1 MQASI
6 QRVSI
11 LLGAVLL
18 ALVGA
23 YFWYIFHHG
32 ELADKPYW
40 AALQSVEYKNRSNRD
55 VSPLLEMNVDGSGSD
70 AVGVPGADSAG
81 TRVWVMLNVAD
92 SEGDPMVLPQGV
104 AINVGCG
111 QLERMVKGR
120 EVLPA
125 VRKVLFGGCTAGV

>member
-11 LLGAVLL
+11 LLGAALV

-40 AALQSVEYKNRSNRD
+40 AALQSVEYKNRPNRD
-55 VSPLLEMNVDGSGSD
+55 ASPLLEMNVDGSGSD
-70 AVGVPGADSAG
+70 AVGVPGGDTAG
-81 TRVWVMLNVAD
+81 TRVWVMLNVTD
-92 SEGDPMVLPQGV
+92 SQGDPFVLPRGV
-104 AINVGCG
+104 ALNVGCG
-111 QLERMVKGR
+111 QLQPMLNGR

-125 VRKVLFGGCTAGV
+125 VRKYLFGGCTAGA